1 MKLTCCCSL
10 GHGALAIG
18 ILHII
23 VNIFYLLR
31 NCLMIYLIIH
41 RPDLT
46 TVLWKIFF
54 FITTSVELISLILGC
69 LMVHGY
75 RVRNHC
81 LIKPWLVWS
90 YFLLAV
96 TIVFLVALA
105 LVGIANSRGITVMLS
120 FFAISGSYLALQFYF
135 IIVVTTFMDKLKEE
149 EENLG
154 GGENG
159 LENC

>member
-1 MKLTCCCSL
+1 M
-10 GHGALAIG
+10 
-18 ILHII
+18 
-23 VNIFYLLR
+23 
-31 NCLMIYLIIH
+31 
-41 RPDLT
+41 
-46 TVLWKIFF
+46 
-54 FITTSVELISLILGC
+54 
-69 LMVHGY
+69 
-75 RVRNHC
+75 
-81 LIKPWLVWS
+81 WS